1 MAVFIVMKEIILNE
15 RKSLKYTSD
24 FQNNI
29 FTLLQKMVA
38 KNKIVTEIFDETN
51 MLREKDYLS
60 EDQLNFLKIL

>member
-1 MAVFIVMKEIILNE
+1 MAVFVVMKEIILNE

-24 FQNNI
+24 FQNTI

-38 KNKIVTEIFDETN
+38 KNRILSEIFDESN
-51 MLREKDYLS
+51 MLREKDFLS